1 MIINVQDLIDK
12 LQNIEDKTTVIH
24 INVKGNEYELFEVY
38 EDTEAGKL
46 VIQVLDKYYE
56 Q

>member
-1 MIINVQDLIDK
+1 MIINIQDLIEK
-12 LQNIEDKTTVIH
+12 LQKIEDKTTVIH

-46 VIQVLDKYYE
+46 VIQVLERFYE